1 MTFEPGCKCQRCRGL
16 GFDKR
21 VKNQAFQAE
30 LVRRKDDPRSCQM
43 ISVRDSLAVGANL
56 GRKLQRRSF
65 LFLRT

>member
-1 MTFEPGCKCQRCRGL
+1 MTFEPGRTCQRCCGL
-16 GFDKR
+16 AFDKR
-21 VKNQAFQAE
+21 VKTQAFYAE
-30 LVRRKDDPRSCQM
+30 LVRRKDDARSCQM